1 MKMAQNDGEA
11 SSMTLDETV
20 EVDLNMLI
28 LATFLRELMT
38 LMLIYQ

>member
-1 MKMAQNDGEA
+1 MA
-11 SSMTLDETV
+11 LDETV